1 MNLTQPKV
9 FFSQPNLSTHEKPIK
24 GVLGLGLDWIGS
36 NSLLRWVECTL
47 LRTQECELKR
57 SVFIKSLELQKQYT
71 TSYGFYSLNK
81 TNSVSKSNQSPSS
94 LIYYLFV
101 SRTEQR
107 EAKIRNGNSRDPQ
120 SFRETHRSVPH
131 FPISLPFLH
140 FSFRKLS
147 LSLSLAHLI
156 HESMQLKIHIWVI
169 SELLL

>member
-1 MNLTQPKV
+1 MKNRSKV
-9 FFSQPNLSTHEKPIK
+9 CWDSGWIELGPIHCF
-24 GVLGLGLDWIGS
+24 DGS
-36 NSLLRWVECTL
+36 NARCYAHK
-47 LRTQECELKR
+47 CELKR

-120 SFRETHRSVPH
+120 NFRETHRSVPH

-147 LSLSLAHLI
+147 LSFSLSLTSSMHLCK
-156 HESMQLKIHIWVI
+156 LKIHI
-169 SELLL
+169 

>member
-1 MNLTQPKV
+1 MKNRSKV
-9 FFSQPNLSTHEKPIK
+9 CWDSGWIELGPIHCF
-24 GVLGLGLDWIGS
+24 DGS
-36 NSLLRWVECTL
+36 NARCYA
-47 LRTQECELKR
+47 QECELKR

-147 LSLSLAHLI
+147 LSLSFNSSMHLCNWKFI
-156 HESMQLKIHIWVI
+156 YEWYLNCFCRI
-169 SELLL
+169 